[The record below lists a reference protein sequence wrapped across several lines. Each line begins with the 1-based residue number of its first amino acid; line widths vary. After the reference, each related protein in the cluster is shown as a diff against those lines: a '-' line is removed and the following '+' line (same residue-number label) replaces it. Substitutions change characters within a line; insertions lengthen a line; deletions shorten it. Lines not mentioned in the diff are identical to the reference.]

1 MPLDEKE
8 PLKEGEY
15 VSSEDDFDSEDENW
29 KVTVRLYHFDDFCL
43 CGRVWYNYV

>member
-29 KVTVRLYHFDDFCL
+29 KVTVRLYHFDDCRL
-43 CGRVWYNYV
+43 CDRVCYNYV